1 MCGIVGAVS
10 PRGVPVDL
18 IDAARDRLAHRGP
31 DAAGTWAGEFAA
43 LGHRRLSIIDLSAE
57 ADQPFASDD
66 GRFVLTFNGEIYNHR
81 QLRRELEQRGRRFH
95 TTSDTE
101 VLLHAFAEW
110 REACLP
116 KLSGMF
122 AFAIWDCE
130 ERSLFCARDRVGEK
144 PFYYASLGDTFVFA
158 SELKALCDWP
168 GFRREIDYSAIV
180 DFLTLGFVAEPKTAF
195 VHGAT
200 LPAGQWMRVHVDEGR
215 HRLDGPHVWWDLEFA
230 PDRDERDWES
240 AIRAALGRAADEM
253 TFADVPLGV
262 FLSGGVDSSC
272 VVAAAAGHGHAI
284 RTFTIGFAE
293 AGYDERPYAAR
304 VATVLGTGHTERL
317 VDIEDVEAVRETLLW
332 HFDEPFGDYAS
343 IPMYELCRATR
354 RDITVALS
362 GDGADELFG
371 GYRKYARLALRER
384 LSHPLARA
392 SVSAG
397 SRVAGALG
405 LRGRISDR
413 LRVHAGD
420 ATTMLTDTLVTG
432 FPPAMLRHAARGPL
446 LEVASMYGPA
456 DVVAPLLERAA
467 PADVGLLNAMRYL
480 DVKLT
485 LNGDMLVKLDRASM
499 AVALEVRPVFLH
511 RDVIDVARRIPPEL
525 LASRREP
532 KRLLKATARGWLPSD
547 IIDRP
552 KHGFALPL
560 PVWLRMDGAEAV
572 GVHELHAT
580 RDLLDLQFVENA
592 VTEHRNTSLDA
603 TAVLYRVGLLERW
616 LDMWG

>member
-31 DAAGTWAGEFAA
+31 DAAGTWSGPIAA

-57 ADQPFASDD
+57 ADQPFESED

-81 QLRRELEQRGRRFH
+81 QLRRELEQRGRRFR

-101 VLLHAFAEW
+101 VLLHAFSEW
-110 REACLP
+110 REGCLP

-144 PFYYASLGDTFVFA
+144 PFYYASLGDTFVFG
-158 SELKALCDWP
+158 SELKAISDWP
-168 GFRREIDYSAIV
+168 GFRREIDYRAIV

-195 VHGAT
+195 VSGHT
-200 LPAGQWMRVHVDEGR
+200 LPAGQWMRVHVDDGG
-215 HRLDGPHVWWDLEFA
+215 HQVDGPHGWWDLEFD
-230 PDRDERDWES
+230 PDRNERDWEA
-240 AIRAALGRAADEM
+240 AIRAALAGAAREM
-253 TFADVPLGV
+253 TYADVPLGA

-272 VVAAAAGHGHAI
+272 IVAAASSHGHAI

-293 AGYDERPYAAR
+293 ADYDERPYAAR
-304 VATVLGTGHTERL
+304 VAAALGTSHTERL
-317 VDIEDVEAVRETLLW
+317 VAAEDAEGIRETLLW

-343 IPMYELCRATR
+343 IPMYHLCRATR

-397 SRVAGALG
+397 TRVASALR
-405 LRGRISDR
+405 LHGRLPDR

-420 ATTMLTDTLVTG
+420 ATTILTDTLVTG
-432 FPPAMLRHAARGPL
+432 FTPAMLRRAARGPL
-446 LEVASMYGPA
+446 LDAARAYGPA
-456 DVVAPLLERAA
+456 DVVAPILERAA
-467 PADVGLLNAMRYL
+467 PDEVGLVNAMRYL
-480 DVKLT
+480 DLKLT
-485 LNGDMLVKLDRASM
+485 LNGDMLVKVDRASM

-511 RDVIDVARRIPPEL
+511 REVIDLARRIPPEQ
-525 LASRREP
+525 LAAPRAP
-532 KRLLKATARGWLPSD
+532 KRLLKAAARGWLPSD
-547 IIDRP
+547 IVDRP

-560 PVWLRMDGAEAV
+560 PSWLRMSGADAV
-572 GVHELHAT
+572 GVHTLHAT
-580 RDLLDLQFVENA
+580 RDLIDVQFFEDA
-592 VTEHRNTSLDA
+592 LGQHRTTTVDA